1 MCGIAGIFNFT
12 PGIVQES
19 SIRSMTKALSH
30 RGPDADGYYF
40 NDHVGFGHRRLSI
53 IDLSALSNQPF
64 TDISGRYVVVVN
76 GELYN
81 FQEIRNELPDYPFLT
96 SGDTETLVAAFAKWG
111 PECVNRIKGMF
122 AFALWDKQ
130 EELLYICRDR
140 MGVKPLYYH
149 LNDNGIIFASE
160 IRSIL
165 ASGLVP
171 RKLNKTALPDYL
183 SFQSF
188 GYPLSPIEGIR
199 QLQAG
204 SILKISKRGVEKTI
218 YWSIAENK
226 PEFDFQ
232 DEAAT
237 HERIRQLL
245 RKAVQSRLVSD
256 VQVGAF
262 LSGGI
267 DSSIIVGLMAEMS
280 SVKPSTFNI
289 SFSEKEYDESF
300 YAQLVAKRFNTNH
313 TTLELSP
320 EVFLNEME
328 NAMNAM
334 DSPSADGLNTFVV
347 SKAIS
352 KTGVKVALSGVGGDE
367 LFARYPFYNKYLQL
381 QRHKKV
387 FDHTFLLRKT
397 VADILRKSNSGKNH
411 RIASILAA
419 KTVSISNIYPEFR
432 RIISPLQIRQI
443 TNINWNGGSQLFTEL
458 TKNQDRF
465 GQLPF
470 LSQVSA
476 AEYLGYTQHT
486 LLKDTDQMSMAVS
499 LEVREPFFDHDLVN
513 FMLFVPDSFKYHHN
527 PNTSLVGS
535 VMPMLPKEILH
546 REKQGFLFPWQV
558 WMKNQLKS
566 FCETRID
573 FLCQREF
580 INGANLRLYWKRFLE
595 NDPTI
600 RWTEIWLFVVLEYW
614 MERNQVES

>member
-1 MCGIAGIFNFT
+1 MCGITGIFNFL
-12 PGIVQES
+12 PGMIQET
-19 SIRSMTKALSH
+19 SIRSMTNALSH
-30 RGPDADGYYF
+30 RGPDAEGYYF
-40 NDHVGFGHRRLSI
+40 NEHIGLGHRRLSI
-53 IDLSALSNQPF
+53 IDLSAASNQPF
-64 TDISGRYVVVVN
+64 TDVSGRYVVVVN

-81 FQEIRNELPDYPFLT
+81 FRELRNELPDYPFQT
-96 SGDTETLVAAFAKWG
+96 SGDTETLVAAFSKWG
-111 PECVNRIKGMF
+111 PECVKRIKGMF

-149 LNDNGIIFASE
+149 LNDKGIIFASE
-160 IRSIL
+160 VRSIL
-165 ASGLVP
+165 ASGLVT
-171 RKLNKTALPDYL
+171 RKLNKAALPDYL

-188 GYPLSPIEGIR
+188 GYPFSPIEGIM
-199 QLQAG
+199 QLKAG
-204 SILKISKRGVEKTI
+204 SFLKISKKGVEKNI
-218 YWSIAENK
+218 YWSLAEEK
-226 PEFDFQ
+226 PDFDFK

-280 SVKPSTFNI
+280 SIKPSTFNI

-300 YAQLVAKRFNTNH
+300 YAEIVAKRFNTDH
-313 TTLELSP
+313 TRLELSP
-320 EVFLNEME
+320 EVFLDEME

-381 QRHKKV
+381 QHQKKV
-387 FDHTFLLRKT
+387 FDNTFLLRKSA
-397 VADILRKSNSGKNH
+397 ADLLRKSNSGKNH
-411 RIASILAA
+411 RIASILAT
-419 KTVSISNIYPEFR
+419 KSVSISNIYPEFR
-432 RIISPLQIRQI
+432 RIISSQHIRQF
-443 TNINWNGGSQLFTEL
+443 TNLGWNGESQLFTEL
-458 TKNQDRF
+458 TKNQEKF
-465 GQLPF
+465 NQLPF

-513 FMLFVPDSFKYHHN
+513 FMLYVPDSLKHHHN
-527 PNTSLVGS
+527 KHSSLVGS

-558 WMKNQLKS
+558 WMKNQLRS
-566 FCETRID
+566 FCERRID
-573 FLCQREF
+573 LLCQRDF
-580 INGANLRLYWKRFLE
+580 INGTNLRLYWKRFLE

-614 MERNQVES
+614 MEKNQIES